1 MHKRI
6 KIILNWAISE
16 HTAGPIVNCH
26 VIWPKDDFVL
36 NKPEF
41 NTIINLQYNF
51 TQACFKH
58 NDDSELFSANETSY
72 IKVKNFFMALG
83 PVVIRLVQL
92 KFRFL
97 LIVSKSRH
105 VWHHLAF
112 ICKKFWPDKSGA
124 KTDPFTITFL
134 SQNFEAVHRRLS
146 VGSSTLNFDIVNWKA
161 LWLVK
166 RRHMI
171 WNIHNLK
178 FLYSIQPRVP
188 RANFIIN
195 F

>member
-58 NDDSELFSANETSY
+58 NDDSELFSANETPY
-72 IKVKNFFMALG
+72 IKVKNYIMALG
-83 PVVIRLVQL
+83 PVVLRLVKIQTSVDRIQVAARL
-92 KFRFL
+92 ASFGFYLQKVL
-97 LIVSKSRH
+97 AGQEWGKNGHIYDHISVSK
-105 VWHHLAF
+105 F
-112 ICKKFWPDKSGA
+112 
-124 KTDPFTITFL
+124 
-134 SQNFEAVHRRLS
+134 
-146 VGSSTLNFDIVNWKA
+146 
-161 LWLVK
+161 
-166 RRHMI
+166 
-171 WNIHNLK
+171 
-178 FLYSIQPRVP
+178 
-188 RANFIIN
+188 
-195 F
+195 